1 MRFVV
6 AGEQF
11 DLDADDVVHRLV
23 GQYPAAIQTHWVDV
37 EGTRWP
43 PKQVLELA
51 TGIQRSR
58 FISHAALGVLQRLG
72 FTTSE
77 IPRTKRGPES
87 RPVTPAQIAA
97 PTQTPA
103 EALESLHRAVE
114 VLADFV
120 GAQDLTGRIAAL
132 EQQLLNVT
140 EANAAEVVA
149 VSGIRFETLLAA
161 LTVRN
166 TLGRVSD
173 IVHAAVIALAL
184 PHLLEPG
191 EVVNNRP
198 SLAAGN
204 DPTRPFDLETTHR
217 VAEFKVSVWKG
228 ADAMRKRGVFAD
240 LVHLALDNSGRR
252 AQLFVVGDE
261 PRRFLEASKSSA
273 SWGFTRGSADLRQ
286 RYTDRFGSLD
296 TAIADVRS
304 THAAHVEI
312 VDLGTVIPGVAALL
326 ARG

>member
-11 DLDADDVVHRLV
+11 DLEAADVVHGLAGRR
-23 GQYPAAIQTHWVDV
+23 PEAIQTHWVYV

-43 PKQVLELA
+43 PKQVLEVV
-51 TGIQRSR
+51 TGVDRSR
-58 FISHAALGVLQRLG
+58 FISHAALRALQGLG
-72 FTTSE
+72 FTTSD
-77 IPRTKRGPES
+77 IPRTKKGPSS
-87 RPVTPAQIAA
+87 RSVARARVVT

-103 EALESLHRAVE
+103 EVLESLHRAVD
-114 VLADFV
+114 VLAEFV
-120 GAQDLTGRIAAL
+120 GTEELTGRIAAL
-132 EQQLLNVT
+132 ESQLLNVT
-140 EANAAEVVA
+140 DANAAEVVA
-149 VSGIRFETLLAA
+149 TAGIRLETLLAA

-166 TLGRVSD
+166 RLGRVSD
-173 IVHAAVIALAL
+173 VVHAAVIALAL
-184 PHLLEPG
+184 PYLLEPG
-191 EVVNNRP
+191 EAVSNRP

-240 LVHLALDNSGRR
+240 LVHLALDDSGRR

-261 PRRFLEASKSSA
+261 PRRFLESSKSSA
-273 SWGFTRGSADLRQ
+273 SWGFTRGSAHLKQ
-286 RYTDRFGSLD
+286 RYTDRFGSLE
-296 TAIADVRS
+296 TPIAEVRS

-312 VDLGTVIPGVAALL
+312 INLGTVIPGLGEIL
-326 ARG
+326 AQG